1 METSSMR
8 RVILALLTIAVCWF
22 ASYAA
27 HAAEFSVPKQ
37 VAAGKEF
44 SITTSGS
51 GDGALFLTGP
61 GGISQRK
68 VKLGD
73 PVSISSEDVRAAGRY
88 IAVMRGDGEPS
99 SKTFF
104 VVAGKPAKL
113 TFLARPSRVPA
124 GKQDVISGVTFVFDQ
139 YDNLALSPAQ
149 VKFELSVA
157 GKQESRLVPAR
168 EGIAWTRMNSARA
181 QGAAQFVGS
190 LPGAEGEEASVRRVV
205 QQVAADA
212 CNLRIKAQP
221 TASA

>member
-44 SITTSGS
+44 SMTTSGS
-51 GDGALFLTGP
+51 GNGTLFLIGP

-73 PVSISSEDVRAAGRY
+73 AVSISSEDVRAAGRY
-88 IAVMRGDGEPS
+88 IAVLRGDGEPN

-104 VVAGKPAKL
+104 IVAGKPEKL

-139 YDNLALSPAQ
+139 FDNLVLSPSE
-149 VKFELSVA
+149 VKFGLSVA
-157 GKQESRLVPAR
+157 GKESASRTVATKN
-168 EGIAWTRMNSARA
+168 GIGLTRTNSAK
-181 QGAAQFVGS
+181 
-190 LPGAEGEEASVRRVV
+190 P
-205 QQVAADA
+205 
-212 CNLRIKAQP
+212 
-221 TASA
+221 